1 MIGTLPRFLVR
12 GASTRQSVSFS
23 ASSKEMVR
31 RIDRSF
37 EGVVVPYD
45 NAVRSRWHKQ
55 KNSARLWSA
64 FIFVSVRWN
73 VFDRP
78 GGWLNFIIHQGCI
91 RLLRSTTLRLN
102 RAFYFVCCGT
112 SAIFREGVPL
122 DLVGVAY
129 PARFGS

>member
-31 RIDRSF
+31 RIARSF

-55 KNSARLWSA
+55 KNSARLRSA
-64 FIFVSVRWN
+64 FIFASVRWN
-73 VFDRP
+73 FEDSINTLQHGFLFPLREIRVREDVLGQRGSCVAWVESGYDQTFDLSRAP
-78 GGWLNFIIHQGCI
+78 SGGNATGL
-91 RLLRSTTLRLN
+91 
-102 RAFYFVCCGT
+102 
-112 SAIFREGVPL
+112 
-122 DLVGVAY
+122 
-129 PARFGS
+129 GSS